1 MNLIHNIERH
11 DKTKQK
17 TEVQQIKTELN
28 RSGNQKLRYKID
40 LIEKF
45 LDEVIPNLN
54 PDSSIDDAFK
64 NFEDEQQQQ
73 EIKNFATEYDLE
85 PAFIAE
91 QIQEYN
97 YSGLTNR
104 MDIASKI
111 NKGYSQKKL

>member
-1 MNLIHNIERH
+1 MIKQRLLFLDDIDFCIELVATDNINLDYIMNLIHNIERH
-11 DKTKQK
+11 DKTKQQ

-73 EIKNFATEYDLE
+73 EIKKFRYRIRPRTS
-85 PAFIAE
+85 F
-91 QIQEYN
+91 
-97 YSGLTNR
+97 YS
-104 MDIASKI
+104 
-111 NKGYSQKKL
+111 

>member
-11 DKTKQK
+11 DKTKQQ

-45 LDEVIPNLN
+45 LDEVIPHLN

-64 NFEDEQQQQ
+64 NF
-73 EIKNFATEYDLE
+73 
-85 PAFIAE
+85 
-91 QIQEYN
+91 
-97 YSGLTNR
+97 
-104 MDIASKI
+104 
-111 NKGYSQKKL
+111 

>member
-11 DKTKQK
+11 DKTKQQ

-54 PDSSIDDAFK
+54 SDSSIDDAFK

-73 EIKNFATEYDLE
+73 EIKNFAIEYDLE
-85 PAFIAE
+85 PDFIADSPIE
-91 QIQEYN
+91 WI
-97 YSGLTNR
+97 
-104 MDIASKI
+104 
-111 NKGYSQKKL
+111 